1 MSRSGGSIMCREAYA
16 QGKMLNH
23 SGWSGLLA
31 RGITPSD
38 IDFYVESSGCYLFA
52 EFSREC
58 VELDCLP
65 RGQHLA
71 YTRLSRRPNG
81 DAVAICRHSVP
92 SDREID
98 TKTDVEACTV
108 YFASGTKSVL
118 LCNDQWQ
125 QLVTKWA
132 ADPADAARWLDSL
145 HDAVSF
151 LQSVAF

>member
-1 MSRSGGSIMCREAYA
+1 MSQSGGAIMCVEAYA

-23 SGWSGLLA
+23 SGWNGVLA

-52 EFSREC
+52 EFSRDC
-58 VELDCLP
+58 VELDCLS
-65 RGQHLA
+65 RGQQLA
-71 YTRLSRRPNG
+71 YTRLARRPNG

-92 SDREID
+92 RDREID

-108 YFASGTKSVL
+108 YFLGGTKSVL
-118 LCNDQWQ
+118 LSNDQWQ

-132 ADPADAARWLDSL
+132 ANPADAVWWLESL
-145 HDAVSF
+145 HDAI
-151 LQSVAF
+151 AFVERFTV